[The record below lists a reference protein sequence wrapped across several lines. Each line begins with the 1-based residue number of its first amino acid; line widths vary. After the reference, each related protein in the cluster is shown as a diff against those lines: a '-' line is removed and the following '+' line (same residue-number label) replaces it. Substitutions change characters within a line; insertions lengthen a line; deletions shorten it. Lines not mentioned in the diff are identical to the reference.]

1 MGPQGDY
8 RADQRPHV
16 PRTGEFSGEKHLAV
30 HCSRVVSESTTMVRL
45 ARGRYGSEGQG
56 SVRRPFRRGRFRAR
70 KHVFGLAV
78 L

>member
-8 RADQRPHV
+8 VAMCPGRR
-16 PRTGEFSGEKHLAV
+16 FSGEKHLAV
-30 HCSRVVSESTTMVRL
+30 HCSRVVTESTTMVRL